1 MLKSMPNFNGEP
13 SDNFE
18 TWVLR
23 AKIVLEYGEICSER
37 QKLNAILTKVGGY
50 AQQVID
56 KSIQVS
62 TVEDLFKILRTT
74 YGKDERT
81 ILSNIK

>member
-1 MLKSMPNFNGEP
+1 MPNFNGEP
-13 SDNFE
+13 NDNFE

-23 AKIVLEYGEICSER
+23 VKIVLKYGEICSER

-56 KSIQVS
+56 NTIQVS

-74 YGKDERT
+74 YG
-81 ILSNIK
+81 